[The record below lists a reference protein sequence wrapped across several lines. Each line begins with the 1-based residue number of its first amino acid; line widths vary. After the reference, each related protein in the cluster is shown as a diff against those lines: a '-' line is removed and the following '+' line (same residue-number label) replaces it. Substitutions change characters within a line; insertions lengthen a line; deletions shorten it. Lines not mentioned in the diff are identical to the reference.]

1 MWSLGQRLP
10 MELEIEA
17 FPSKIVL
24 RWYHLNQRLGWSPRW
39 LTCDCIFLIPDLWF
53 NAPTEIFYALKIPNL
68 TLSLCLSNVLPWKH
82 SFTYPWISPPVTI
95 RCPYSHSR
103 GWVCHNLSMYNS
115 PIIISA
121 QKIPVTIAF
130 WGSKSGYGNVTAH
143 STSPNSLAS
152 CYQLPFTNSYFTEKL

>member
-1 MWSLGQRLP
+1 MVSFKSTPQLLHRDDWRVTV
-10 MELEIEA
+10 
-17 FPSKIVL
+17 F
-24 RWYHLNQRLGWSPRW
+24 
-39 LTCDCIFLIPDLWF
+39 FLIHDLWF
-53 NAPTEIFYALKIPNL
+53 NAPAASYSDPEIFYTLKIPNL

-82 SFTYPWISPPVTI
+82 SFTYPWISPSVTI
-95 RCPYSHSR
+95 RCSHSR

-115 PIIISA
+115 PIIIAA

-143 STSPNSLAS
+143 STSPNSPAS